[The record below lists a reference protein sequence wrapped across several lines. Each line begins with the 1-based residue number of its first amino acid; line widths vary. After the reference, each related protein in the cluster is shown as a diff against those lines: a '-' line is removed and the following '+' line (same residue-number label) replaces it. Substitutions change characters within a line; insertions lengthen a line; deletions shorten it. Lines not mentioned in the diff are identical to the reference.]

1 MIDLSTRLVV
11 DEQVRN
17 QQMNL
22 FFCNSGW
29 LMGSK
34 FQIIETMSARFQ
46 KVMRNSFLAKG
57 INAKQ

>member
-1 MIDLSTRLVV
+1 MMDLSTRLVV
-11 DEQVRN
+11 YEQVRN

-22 FFCNSGW
+22 FFCNSGL

-46 KVMRNSFLAKG
+46 KSYEKFIFSEG
-57 INAKQ
+57 H